1 MRKVSVFVM
10 ALAVLFCGTTVTYAA
25 ETEDLT
31 SLSAVAQPGGVF
43 GEDCRAVLLM
53 EQRTGSVLYESGADE
68 KLPIASVT
76 KVMTLLLVV
85 EAIDSGKISKTDLV
99 TISENAASKGGSQ
112 IYLEVGET
120 MSVQDLLK
128 AVVVAS
134 ANDGAVALGEFVSGS
149 EAAFVSDMTRRA
161 KELGLDVEFVN
172 PTGLDDDGCHTLSA
186 RDVAI
191 ISRELLSHEWITEYT
206 TIWMDSVRDGA
217 FGLTN
222 TNRLVRFYEGTT
234 GLKTGSTSKAKF
246 CISASAKRQNLHL
259 IAVVLGGETS
269 DRRFAAAKELLDFG
283 FANYA
288 LYEPKSESFSDIRVL
303 GAKTPGVKPVR
314 EGEGILISKSDL
326 SKITEEISLPEVL
339 NAPVEKGQTIGE
351 IVYRVEGEEVA
362 RHPILAENAVE
373 KADFGFLFRKLFT
386 GLFFSAC

>member
-1 MRKVSVFVM
+1 MRKVTVFAM
-10 ALAVLFCGTTVTYAA
+10 ALAILFCGTTVTYAA

-31 SLSAVAQPGGVF
+31 SLSATAQPEGVF
-43 GEDCRAVLLM
+43 GEGCGAVLLM
-53 EQRTGSVLYESGADE
+53 EQRTGTVLYESKADE

-149 EAAFVSDMTRRA
+149 EAAFVADMTRRA

-269 DRRFAAAKELLDFG
+269 ERRFAAAKELLDFG

-288 LYEPKSESFSDIRVL
+288 LYEPQAESFSDIRVL
-303 GAKTPGVKPVR
+303 GAKTPTVKPVR
-314 EGEGILISKSDL
+314 KGEGILISKSDL
-326 SKITEEISLPEVL
+326 SKVTEEVMLPETL
-339 NAPVEKGQTIGE
+339 NAPVEQGQTIGE
-351 IVYRVEGEEVA
+351 IVYRVGDNEVA
-362 RHPILAENAVE
+362 RHPILAETQVE
-373 KADFGFLFRKLFT
+373 KADFGFLFRKLF
-386 GLFFSAC
+386 GALFFAG